1 MSHTKFKVGDRVEYI
16 GDMDRIKMGYKGTIV
31 HFWNTENDTV
41 LDIEWDKNVNGHGC
55 EGKARAGHGWNV
67 YASCVKL
74 AVPDIT
80 LSTADAKY
88 ADVIRKTKELTKRF
102 EDRKKGIDYVHAA

>member
-1 MSHTKFKVGDRVEYI
+1 MRFKVEDRVEFI
-16 GDMDRIKMGYKGTIV
+16 GDTKKIKKGYKGTIV
-31 HFWNTENDTV
+31 HFWNIENDTV
-41 LDIEWDKNVNGHGC
+41 LDIEWDKNVNGHDCG
-55 EGKARAGHGWNV
+55 GTVKAGHGWNV
-67 YASCVKL
+67 YATYVRL

-80 LSTADAKY
+80 LSPADAKY